1 MLPNQTTKRY
11 GSAPSVQVFTQN
23 NHGKKDRRKI
33 MGCCS
38 VPVLIIFSIFTV
50 FMVGIYVCLIFI
62 LDVDPRSPVT
72 SIGNGRNKHKLP
84 TVNIKRKVIKPDFGE
99 MPDWSKEQWTPIS
112 LTNIHIQSD
121 GKVDATI
128 TLCQLDF
135 STYSQ
140 APHQYPMFRDLVSM
154 SKCNMGKIFVMIS
167 SSFC

>member
-1 MLPNQTTKRY
+1 M
-11 GSAPSVQVFTQN
+11 VF
-23 NHGKKDRRKI
+23 
-33 MGCCS
+33 
-38 VPVLIIFSIFTV
+38 
-50 FMVGIYVCLIFI
+50 
-62 LDVDPRSPVT
+62 
-72 SIGNGRNKHKLP
+72 
-84 TVNIKRKVIKPDFGE
+84 KPDFGE

-154 SKCNMGKIFVMIS
+154 SKCNKGKKIFMVS
-167 SSFC
+167 SSLC